1 MLLPDSLEGDWTSYL
16 ERSRSIGQVCI
27 SVAALK
33 LDPFESYFKKVG
45 GTPLHAQLARRAG
58 WKFGVKLPVQPA
70 AQQGG
75 KIKISARNGYFFSPD
90 LVKRLKI

>member
-45 GTPLHAQLARRAG
+45 GTPLHTQLARRAG

-75 KIKISARNGYFFSPD
+75 ENQNLGSQWLFF
-90 LVKRLKI
+90 LT

>member
-75 KIKISARNGYFFSPD
+75 ENQNLGSQWLFF
-90 LVKRLKI
+90 LT